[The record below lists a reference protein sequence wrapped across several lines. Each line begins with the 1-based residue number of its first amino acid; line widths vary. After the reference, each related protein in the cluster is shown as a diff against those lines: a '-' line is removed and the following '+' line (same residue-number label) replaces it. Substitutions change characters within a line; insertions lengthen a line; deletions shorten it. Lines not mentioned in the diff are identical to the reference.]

1 MTVAP
6 GLASI
11 PRPKA
16 QPIVGNALT
25 IDGDA
30 PIAHMM
36 RLARELG
43 PIFQLDIMGK
53 ELNIISGFEIVE
65 ELCDEARF
73 DKSVRGPLHKV
84 RDIAG
89 DGLFTAFTSEPNW
102 SKAHNILLP
111 NFGDRSMAGYHPM
124 MLDIAEQLVLKWARL
139 NADETID
146 VGHDM
151 TSVTLDTI
159 AICGFGFRLNS
170 FYRESHHPFIVAMS
184 DALEIAMS
192 IRGLPFEEIFSKT
205 KLKRLDGDA
214 QTMFAVVDK
223 IIADR
228 KAEFAASGDTTTKT
242 DLLSYML
249 TGTDKKTGEKLD
261 DTNIRYQIITFLIA
275 GHETT
280 SGLLAFTL
288 YFLLKHPDVLARAR
302 EEVDRVFGTDIS
314 VKPTVK
320 AVNKLAYV
328 TQVLKEVLR
337 LWPPAPAFAVLPYKD
352 EVVGGKYLLKAR
364 SQNVLLL
371 PSLHRDR
378 SVWGENAER
387 FDPDNFLPEREAA
400 RPVNAYK
407 PFGNGQRACIGSQFA
422 MQEAALVIG
431 MIVQRFELIDPGH
444 YEIKTKEAMSVKLID
459 FKLKV
464 KPRVHASPKA
474 ANGVAHGTNGART
487 TVAPPVDAPV
497 ATLAKHGTPL
507 LVLFGSNLGTSEDIA
522 RQIAENGTAQG
533 FDVKLGYL
541 DEYVGALP
549 TTGIVTI
556 VTASYNGGPPDNASK
571 FYTWLGAGMA
581 CDALKGVRFSVFGA
595 GNRNWASTYQFV
607 PRFIDLKL
615 AEFGAER
622 IYERGEGDARDD
634 LDAHFLAWKRPLW
647 PALAATLGFELSDAP
662 ATQER
667 PMYRLEFVN
676 APQPNPLA
684 QAHGAETM
692 RVIVNR
698 ELQTGQTRSTRHVE
712 IGLPPG
718 VSYRAGDHLGV
729 IASNGEKLVERV
741 LRRFAIEPNTYVK
754 LEASGPQ
761 RIASLPLNATLSM
774 RRLLMHYVEL
784 QNVATRKQIAMLAEH
799 TACPK
804 SKPELLALASDAS
817 DARRYLDEIKAKHI
831 SVLALL
837 ERFPACELPLTTYID
852 MLPMMTPRYYS
863 ISSSPLAAPDR
874 CSVTV
879 AVVREPA
886 LSGDGTYEGI
896 ASTYLAKRDTGLRI
910 NAFVKSSQSGFAL
923 PSDTTRP
930 IIMVGPGTGL
940 APFRGF
946 LQERSILR
954 AGGATLGTA
963 MLFFGCRNP
972 DEDFLYRDEL
982 EKFAADGIV
991 DLHVAFSRY
1000 NGTKTYVQQLIAQR
1014 ADAIW
1019 HLLENDAHVFVC
1031 GDGSAME
1038 PAVRATFTEMHRT
1051 KTGSTHDESERWLA
1065 ELVARERYSL
1075 DVWASS

>member
-1 MTVAP
+1 MAVAP
-6 GLASI
+6 SLESI

-36 RLARELG
+36 RLAKELG

-53 ELNIISGFEIVE
+53 ELNIVSGFEIVE
-65 ELCDEARF
+65 ELCDDARF

-111 NFGDRSMAGYHPM
+111 NFGDRAIAGYHPM
-124 MLDIAEQLVLKWARL
+124 MLDIAEQLVLKWERL

-170 FYRESHHPFIVAMS
+170 FYRESQHPFIVAMS

-192 IRGLPFEEIFSKT
+192 IRGLPFEEMFSKT

-214 QTMFAVVDK
+214 QTMFSVVDK
-223 IIADR
+223 IIGDR
-228 KAEFAASGDTTTKT
+228 KAELVASGGTTTKT

-288 YFLLKHPDVLARAR
+288 YFLLKNPDVLARAR
-302 EEVDRVFGTDIS
+302 DEVDRVFGTDLS
-314 VKPTVK
+314 AKPTVK
-320 AVNKLAYV
+320 AVNKLTYV

-352 EVVGGKYLLKAR
+352 EIVGGKYLLKAR

-378 SVWGENAER
+378 SVWGPDADR
-387 FDPDNFLPEREAA
+387 FNPDNFLPEREAA

-431 MIVQRFELIDPGH
+431 MIVQRFELIDPDH
-444 YEIKTKEAMSVKLID
+444 YTIKTKEAMSVKLID

-464 KPRVHASPKA
+464 KPRVHANPEAPS
-474 ANGVAHGTNGART
+474 GART
-487 TVAPPVDAPV
+487 NVAPPVVTAVP
-497 ATLAKHGTPL
+497 TLPKHGTPL

-533 FDVKLGYL
+533 FDVKLAIL
-541 DEYVGALP
+541 DEYVDKLP

-556 VTASYNGGPPDNASK
+556 VSASYNGGPPDNASA
-571 FYTWLGAGMA
+571 FYKWLGAGMA
-581 CDALKGVRFSVFGA
+581 PGALKGVRFSVFGA

-607 PRFIDLKL
+607 PRFIDEKL

-622 IYERGEGDARDD
+622 IYDRGEGDARDD

-647 PALAATLGFELSDAP
+647 PALATALGLELSDEP
-662 ATQER
+662 TVEER
-667 PMYRLEFVN
+667 PMYRLEFVS

-684 QAHGAETM
+684 QAHGAMTM
-692 RVIVNR
+692 RVIINR
-698 ELQTGQTRSTRHVE
+698 ELQTGATRSTRHVE

-718 VSYRAGDHLGV
+718 VAYRAGDHLGV
-729 IASNGEKLVERV
+729 MPSNGEKLVERV

-761 RIASLPLNATLSM
+761 RIASLPLDATLSM

-784 QNVATRKQIAMLAEH
+784 QHVATRKQIATLAEH

-804 SKPELLALASDAS
+804 SKTELVALASDAT
-817 DARRYLDEIKAKHI
+817 DPQRYLDEIKVKRI
-831 SVLALL
+831 SILALL

-886 LSGDGTYEGI
+886 LSGDGTYEGV
-896 ASTYLAKRDTGLRI
+896 ASTYLAKRDTGLRL
-910 NAFVKSSQSGFAL
+910 NAFVKSSKSGFAL

-972 DEDFLYRDEL
+972 DEDYLYRDEL
-982 EKFAADGIV
+982 EKFAADGVV

-1000 NGTKTYVQQLIAQR
+1000 NGTKTYVQHLIAQR
-1014 ADAIW
+1014 TDAIW
-1019 HLLENDAHVFVC
+1019 RLLENDAHVFVC

-1038 PAVRATFTEMHRT
+1038 PAVRATFTEIHRT
-1051 KTGSTHDESERWLA
+1051 KTGSTENESERWLS

>member
-1 MTVAP
+1 MAVAP
-6 GLASI
+6 SLESI

-16 QPIVGNALT
+16 QPILGNALT
-25 IDGDA
+25 IDGGA

-36 RLARELG
+36 RLAKELG

-53 ELNIISGFEIVE
+53 ELNIVSGFELTE

-84 RDIAG
+84 REIAG

-111 NFGDRSMAGYHPM
+111 NFGDRSMVGYHSM
-124 MLDIAEQLVLKWARL
+124 MLDIAEQLVLKWERL
-139 NADETID
+139 NAGETID

-170 FYRESHHPFIVAMS
+170 FYRESHHPFIHAMS

-214 QTMFAVVDK
+214 QTMFSMVDK

-228 KAEFAASGDTTTKT
+228 KTELAASGDTTTKT

-249 TGTDKKTGEKLD
+249 TGTDKKTGERLD

-288 YFLLKHPDVLARAR
+288 YFLLNDPGVLARAR
-302 EEVDRVFGTDIS
+302 DEVDRVFGRDVT

-320 AVNKLAYV
+320 QVNKLSYV
-328 TQVLKEVLR
+328 GQVLKEVLR
-337 LWPPAPAFAVLPYKD
+337 LWPPAPVFAVLPYKD
-352 EVVGGKYLLKAR
+352 EIVGGKYLLKAR

-371 PSLHRDR
+371 PSLHRDP
-378 SVWGENAER
+378 SVWGPDADR
-387 FDPDNFLPEREAA
+387 FDPDHFLPEREAA

-431 MIVQRFELIDPGH
+431 MILQRFDLIDPGH
-444 YEIKTKEAMSVKLID
+444 YTIKTKEAMSVKLID

-464 KPRVHASPKA
+464 KPRAHAHTRA
-474 ANGVAHGTNGART
+474 ATV
-487 TVAPPVDAPV
+487 VAPPMIEAIP
-497 ATLAKHGTPL
+497 TLPKHGTPL
-507 LVLFGSNLGTSEDIA
+507 LVLFGSNLGMSEDIA

-533 FDVKLGYL
+533 FDVTLSDL
-541 DEYVGALP
+541 DAYVGRLP

-556 VTASYNGGPPDNASK
+556 VCASYNGGPPDNASE
-571 FYTWLGAGMA
+571 FYKWLEAGMA
-581 CDALKGVRFSVFGA
+581 PDALGGVRFSVFGA

-607 PRFIDLKL
+607 PRFIDEKL
-615 AEFGAER
+615 AAFGAQR

-647 PALAATLGFELSDAP
+647 PTIATELGLALGDAP
-662 ATQER
+662 TLEER
-667 PMYRLEFVN
+667 PMYRLAFVS

-684 QAHGAETM
+684 LAHGAATM
-692 RVIVNR
+692 RVIENR
-698 ELQTGQTRSTRHVE
+698 ELQTGTTRSTRHVE
-712 IGLPPG
+712 LALPTG
-718 VSYRAGDHLGV
+718 VTYRAGDHLGV
-729 IASNGEKLVERV
+729 IASNGEPLVERV
-741 LRRFAIEPNTYVK
+741 LRRFGIEPGTYVK

-761 RIASLPLNATLSM
+761 RIASLPLDATLSM

-784 QNVATRKQIAMLAEH
+784 QHVATRKAIATLAEH
-799 TACPK
+799 TPCPK
-804 SKPELLALASDAS
+804 SKSELFALASDAGDS
-817 DARRYLDEIKAKHI
+817 QRYLSEIRGKCV

-837 ERFPACELPLTTYID
+837 ERFPACELPLTSYLE

-863 ISSSPLAAPDR
+863 ISSSPLASPDR

-886 LSGDGTYEGI
+886 LSGDGLYEGV

-910 NAFVKSSQSGFAL
+910 NAFVKSSKSGFAL

-946 LQERSILR
+946 VQERSILR

-972 DEDFLYRDEL
+972 NEDFLYRNEL
-982 EKFAADGIV
+982 EKFAADGVV

-1000 NGTKTYVQQLIAQR
+1000 DGTTTYVQHLIAQR
-1014 ADAIW
+1014 ADAVW
-1019 HLLENDAHVFVC
+1019 HLLENGAHVFVC

-1038 PAVRATFTEMHRT
+1038 PAVRATFVEIHRT
-1051 KTGSTHDESERWLA
+1051 KTHSTEGESERWLS

-1075 DVWASS
+1075 DVWARS

>member
-1 MTVAP
+1 MAVAP
-6 GLASI
+6 SLASI

-16 QPIVGNALT
+16 QPVVGNALT
-25 IDGDA
+25 IDGTA

-36 RLARELG
+36 RLAKELG

-53 ELNIISGFEIVE
+53 ELNIISGFEIAD

-84 RDIAG
+84 REIAG

-102 SKAHNILLP
+102 AKAHTILLP

-124 MLDIAEQLVLKWARL
+124 MLDIAEQLVLKWERL
-139 NADETID
+139 NGDETID

-170 FYRESHHPFIVAMS
+170 FYRESHHPFIAAMS
-184 DALEIAMS
+184 DALETAMS
-192 IRGLPFEEIFSKT
+192 FRGFPFEEIFSKN
-205 KLKRLDGDA
+205 KLKRLGGDA

-228 KAEFAASGDTTTKT
+228 KAELAASGGTTTKT

-288 YFLLKHPDVLARAR
+288 YFLLKNPDVLERAR
-302 EEVDRVFGTDIS
+302 DEVDRVFGTDYA

-320 AVNKLAYV
+320 AVNKLTYV

-337 LWPPAPAFAVLPYKD
+337 LWPPAPAFALLPYKD
-352 EVVGGKYLLKAR
+352 EIVGGKYLVKAR
-364 SQNVLLL
+364 SQNILLL
-371 PSLHRDR
+371 PALHRDER
-378 SVWGENAER
+378 VWGPDPDR
-387 FDPDNFLPEREAA
+387 FDPDHFLPEREAA

-431 MIVQRFELIDPGH
+431 MILQRFDLIDPGE
-444 YEIKTKEAMSVKLID
+444 YALKTKEAMTVKLVD
-459 FKLKV
+459 FHLKV
-464 KPRVHASPKA
+464 KPRVHAHPTA
-474 ANGVAHGTNGART
+474 ANGVRA
-487 TVAPPVDAPV
+487 VAAPRAIE
-497 ATLAKHGTPL
+497 ATPTLPKHGTPL
-507 LVLFGSNLGTSEDIA
+507 LVLYGSNLGTSEDIA
-522 RQIAENGTAQG
+522 RQIAENGGAQG
-533 FDVKLGYL
+533 FDVELAEL
-541 DEYVGALP
+541 DEYVGRLP
-549 TTGIVTI
+549 TTGVVAIVC
-556 VTASYNGGPPDNASK
+556 ASYNGGPPDNASA
-571 FYTWLGAGMA
+571 FYKWLAAGMA
-581 CDALKGVRFSVFGA
+581 PNALDGVRFSVFGA

-607 PRFIDLKL
+607 PRFIDEKL
-615 AEFGAER
+615 GEFGAQR

-634 LDAHFLAWKRPLW
+634 LDAHFLAWKRPMW
-647 PALAATLGFELSDAP
+647 PALASALGLALSDEP
-662 ATQER
+662 TVEER
-667 PMYRLEFVN
+667 PMYRLAFVD

-684 QAHGAETM
+684 QAHGAATM
-692 RVIVNR
+692 RVILNR
-698 ELQTGQTRSTRHVE
+698 ELQTGTTRSTRHVE
-712 IGLPPG
+712 ISLPTG
-718 VSYRAGDHLGV
+718 VTYRAGDHLGV
-729 IASNGEKLVERV
+729 IASNGETLVERV
-741 LRRFAIEPNTYVK
+741 LRRFGIEPNTYVK

-761 RIASLPLNATLSM
+761 RIASLPLDATLSM

-784 QNVATRKQIAMLAEH
+784 QHVATRKAIAMLAEH
-799 TACPK
+799 TPCPN
-804 SKPELLALASDAS
+804 SKLELLALASDTN
-817 DARRYLDEIKAKHI
+817 DARRYHDEIKDKRI
-831 SVLALL
+831 SILALL

-852 MLPMMTPRYYS
+852 MLPMMSPRYYS
-863 ISSSPLAAPDR
+863 ISSSPLASPDR

-886 LSGDGTYEGI
+886 FSGDGIYEGV

-910 NAFVKSSQSGFAL
+910 NAFVKSSKSGFAL
-923 PSDTTRP
+923 PSDPTRP
-930 IIMVGPGTGL
+930 IIMVGPGTGV

-946 LQERSILR
+946 LAERSIVR
-954 AGGATLGTA
+954 AGGATLGAA
-963 MLFFGCRNP
+963 MLFFGCRHPN
-972 DEDFLYRDEL
+972 EDYLYRDEL
-982 EKFAADGIV
+982 ETFAADGIV
-991 DLHVAFSRY
+991 DLNVAFSRY
-1000 NGTKTYVQQLIAQR
+1000 NGTKTYVQHLIAQR
-1014 ADAIW
+1014 ADTIW
-1019 HLLENDAHVFVC
+1019 HLLENDAHVYVC

-1038 PAVRATFTEMHRT
+1038 PAVRTAFVEIHRVKTESAP
-1051 KTGSTHDESERWLA
+1051 GESERWLA